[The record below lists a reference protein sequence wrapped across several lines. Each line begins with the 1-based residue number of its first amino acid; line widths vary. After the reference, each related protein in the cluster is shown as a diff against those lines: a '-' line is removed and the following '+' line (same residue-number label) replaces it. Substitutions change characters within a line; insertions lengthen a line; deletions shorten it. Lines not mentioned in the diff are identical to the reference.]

1 MTNKAHGVD
10 TAVVDIPE
18 PQTADAAD
26 EVTEPPFPIQVAV
39 IDDGVAV
46 PSFDVFDDPDD
57 ARSVLEA
64 AADLDEDLAAIGVAR
79 DADPAVNLAA
89 LIESGQRLASLNE
102 LAESSDAFRAR
113 WDDYLFHRSLRDS
126 LESLVTGV
134 VSVDPSQGLSDV
146 SQCEIVFLDYYL
158 EDPSK
163 GPALAEDIASQLI
176 AQEGRSP
183 LQQIILMSNRENVAR
198 ERRTFRKQAN
208 IRGASFAFVPKTEL
222 SSRRQIYSHLA
233 VLDRARPMAPKI
245 DAYHD
250 ALNNAVIEGARTFLE
265 LVDELDIDDYAHLQ
279 NVALMKDGDPL
290 GEYIATLFAAEL
302 AARTVEASEVRAA
315 ERDLDKTEFEGKP
328 FASTEPSTIVK
339 QLYHSS
345 LICSNTGELGDHP
358 RATPDS
364 VYAGMPL
371 VRMGDLFFSPDKE
384 RVVAV
389 LSADCDLAFA
399 PNDDRPPNPDTAV
412 LLVPGATEKLAG
424 AGKVIDAV
432 TEGFV
437 DGDEVFRIHW
447 AFSSYRSV
455 ALKDLKE
462 YLEGE
467 GYDVK
472 RRDRLRAP
480 FSFRLQQEFGANL
493 FRVGA
498 PAMPPMTREVSA
510 KIKLFS
516 KGEVQDELDIEDPK
530 LRLTSHDT
538 ATRVRLTIADTDK
551 LYLFC
556 ERLVAHFENEIEEL
570 SDGLESLN
578 EGQRNK
584 IEKKIFPLQKQRA
597 ALEKKLSDDLF
608 WHELHGDH
616 PISKKLTA
624 LRGVAKLVL
633 GDEWDQEQHN
643 QIVLHVEDP
652 AEPHPGQ
659 EVKADK

>member
-1 MTNKAHGVD
+1 MTNKENGAD
-10 TAVVDIPE
+10 TAVVDTPE
-18 PQTADAAD
+18 AQTADPANEA
-26 EVTEPPFPIQVAV
+26 TEPPFPIRVAI

-46 PSFDVFDDPDD
+46 PSFDLFDDPSD
-57 ARSVLEA
+57 AQSLLEGA
-64 AADLDEDLAAIGVAR
+64 DDLDEDLSAIGAER
-79 DADPAVNLAA
+79 DGDPAVNLAA
-89 LIESGQRLASLNE
+89 LIESGQRLGSLGE
-102 LAESSDAFRAR
+102 LAENSDAFRAR
-113 WDDYLFHRSLRDS
+113 WDDYLFHRSLRGS
-126 LESLVTGV
+126 LQSLVAEV
-134 VSVDPSQGLSDV
+134 ISVDPSQGLPDLSV
-146 SQCEIVFLDYYL
+146 CEVIFLDYYL

-163 GPALAEDIASQLI
+163 GPVLAEEIARQLI
-176 AQEGRSP
+176 AQPGRSA

-208 IRGASFAFVPKTEL
+208 IRGASFAFVPKKEL

-250 ALNNAVIEGARTFLE
+250 ALTSAVKDGARTFLE

-302 AARTVEASEVRAA
+302 ASRTVEADEVRTA
-315 ERDLDKTEFEGKP
+315 ERGLDKTEFERKP

-339 QLYHSS
+339 QLYHSA
-345 LICSNTGELGDHP
+345 LICSNMGELGDHP
-358 RATPDS
+358 RAAPDS
-364 VYAGMPL
+364 DFAGMPL
-371 VRMGDLFFSPDKE
+371 VRMGDLFFSSDKE
-384 RVVAV
+384 RVVAI

-399 PNDDRPPNPDTAV
+399 PNEDRPPNPDTAV
-412 LLVPGATEKLAG
+412 LLVPGTTEKLAG
-424 AGKVIDAV
+424 AGKVIDAI

-455 ALKDLKE
+455 ALKELKD
-462 YLEGE
+462 YLKCD

-498 PAMPPMTREVSA
+498 PAMPPMTREASA
-510 KIKLFS
+510 SIKLFC
-516 KGEVQDELDIEDPK
+516 KGEVQEQVDIDDPQ
-530 LRLTSHDT
+530 LRLTSYGTDT
-538 ATRVRLTIADTDK
+538 CVRLGIADTEK
-551 LYLFC
+551 LYSLC
-556 ERLVAHFENEIEEL
+556 ETLSANFDDEIVEL
-570 SDGLESLN
+570 SEGLADLN
-578 EGQRNK
+578 EGQRK
-584 IEKKIFPLQKQRA
+584 ALEKKIFPLEKQRA
-597 ALEKKLSDDLF
+597 ALDKKLSDDLF

-616 PISKKLTA
+616 PIARKLTA
-624 LRGVAKLVL
+624 LRGIAKLVL

-643 QIVLHVEDP
+643 QIILHVYDP
-652 AEPHPGQ
+652 AKPDPGQ
-659 EVKADK
+659 QSTADK